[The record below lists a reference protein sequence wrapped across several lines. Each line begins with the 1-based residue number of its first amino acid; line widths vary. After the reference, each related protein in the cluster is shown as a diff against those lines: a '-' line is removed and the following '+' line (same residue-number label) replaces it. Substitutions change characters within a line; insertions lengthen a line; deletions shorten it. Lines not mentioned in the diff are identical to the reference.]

1 MNTSPT
7 RPPEKLPD
15 PWLFDSESLL
25 RELDRC
31 RELVLEIPVSNPN
44 ATHFGINVAVTA
56 LWNLRDNLRHLLQL
70 HRQGQSAWVKT
81 HHEELQRSLQE
92 TPIQGAAGM
101 EKRRKVREFQNR
113 IVNLQEQLALLQRQ
127 MAQDGLAHKSAA
139 ASVVKI
145 GSSKA

>member
-1 MNTSPT
+1 MKR
-7 RPPEKLPD
+7 RPPYKLPD
-15 PWLFDSESLL
+15 PWLFDTESLL
-25 RELDRC
+25 

-70 HRQGQSAWVKT
+70 HRQGQTSWAKT
-81 HHEELQRSLQE
+81 HQEIQRSLQE

-101 EKRRKVREFQNR
+101 EKRRQVREFENR

-127 MAQDGLAHKSAA
+127 MAQDGISHKRGQNAA
-139 ASVVKI
+139 ANVVKI
-145 GSSKA
+145 ASSKA